1 MAVEYD
7 LIVLGG
13 GPAGYLGA
21 ERAAKA
27 GLKTALFEEKSL
39 GGVCLNEGCIPSKAL
54 LNSAKL
60 YEHARE
66 GAKYGV
72 LCGEVR
78 LDQRAVVE
86 RRGRVV
92 RTLVS
97 GVAAKMR
104 GAGVKVFSARAKIAG
119 RVDGGFSVEAGG
131 EVHTAARLLIATG
144 SSAVV
149 PPIPGVR
156 ENLGGFVATNREIL
170 TLTEVPDRLA
180 VIGGGVIGLE
190 MVAYYAAA
198 GAKVTVV
205 EMLDHIAGATDRE
218 LSGMLKRELEKKGV
232 KFLLSHKCLS
242 VEPGKVAA
250 EAPDGSRVEIPADK
264 VLLSIGRRANVRD
277 IGLEAL
283 GVETNR
289 AGIATDA
296 QCRTNVENVYA
307 AGDVNGHHMLA
318 HTAYREAEVAVNA
331 MLGRRDRMRYRANP
345 SVIYT
350 LPEIASVGLTEE
362 EAKAEGV
369 EYEVKKLSMRYAG
382 RFVAENEGGD
392 GLCKILVDKKH
403 RNVLGVHLLG
413 SYASEII
420 WGAAEMIE
428 TELRVRDV
436 KELIFP
442 HPTVSEILRE
452 VIWEFDDAAK

>member
-27 GLKTALFEEKSL
+27 GLKTALFEEKAL

-66 GAKYGV
+66 AAKYGV
-72 LCGEVR
+72 QCGEVR
-78 LDQRAVVE
+78 LDQKAVVA

-92 RTLVS
+92 HTLVS

-104 GAGVKVFSARAKIAG
+104 AAGVKVFPARAEIAG
-119 RVDGGFSVEAGG
+119 RVDGGFAVSADGG
-131 EVHTAARLLIATG
+131 THTAARLLIATG

-149 PPIPGVR
+149 PPISGVR
-156 ENLGGFVATNREIL
+156 EHLGGFVATNREIL
-170 TLTEVPDRLA
+170 ELPEVPKSLA

-198 GAKVTVV
+198 GSKVTVV
-205 EMLDHIAGATDRE
+205 EMLDHIAGPTDRE
-218 LSGMLKRELEKKGV
+218 LSGMLQRALEKKGAT
-232 KFLLSHKCLS
+232 FLLGHQCAS
-242 VEPGKVAA
+242 VAPGKVVAK
-250 EAPDGSRVEIPADK
+250 APDGRLVEILADQA
-264 VLLSIGRRANVRD
+264 LLSIGRRANVRG
-277 IGLEAL
+277 IGLEAI
-283 GVETNR
+283 GVETDR
-289 AGIATDA
+289 AGIVTDR

-307 AGDVNGHHMLA
+307 AGDVNGRHMLA

-331 MLGRRDRMRYRANP
+331 MLGRRDFMRYRANP

-350 LPEIASVGLTEE
+350 QPEIACVGMTEE
-362 EAKAEGV
+362 EAQASGID
-369 EYEVKKLSMRYAG
+369 YEVRKLSMRYSG

-392 GLCKILVDKKH
+392 GLCKILVDRRH

-452 VIWEFDDAAK
+452 DIWEFDDAAK